1 MYTTVHKMVFWCNIF
16 IYDVNICT
24 YAHISDTLTRENT
37 QVLDVCFAK
46 AKFYRISYL
55 LLQNLN
61 MEFL

>member
-1 MYTTVHKMVFWCNIF
+1 MVFWCTN
-16 IYDVNICT
+16 IYDINIPM
-24 YAHISDTLTRENT
+24 YYVPISDTLTRENT